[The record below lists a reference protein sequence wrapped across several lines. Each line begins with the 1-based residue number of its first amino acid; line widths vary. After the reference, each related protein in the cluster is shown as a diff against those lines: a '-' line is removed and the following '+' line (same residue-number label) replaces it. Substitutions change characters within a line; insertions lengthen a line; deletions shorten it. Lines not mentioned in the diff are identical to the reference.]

1 MEDLHLGNKRVN
13 VCILTGILVSLS
25 LLGCGRKADPEL
37 LSYKESMEQFYS
49 GLSYY
54 DGQIN
59 SIEPEVDGAKED
71 LLNILDQMNESY
83 KTMAELEV
91 PEEFSGIED
100 LPAEASEYMQM
111 ADEYY
116 HLAYDGDFDEDSEAL
131 ASQYYQRANNR
142 AMVILQVLHGEV
154 PSLEGVSVDE

>member
-1 MEDLHLGNKRVN
+1 MLGNKRVIAS
-13 VCILTGILVSLS
+13 ILAGALSCSILCS
-25 LLGCGRKADPEL
+25 CGAKSDPALE
-37 LSYKESMEQFYS
+37 SYKENMEQFYS

-59 SIEPEVDGAKED
+59 SIEPEVEGAKED

-83 KTMAELEV
+83 KVMAELEV

-116 HLAYDGDFDEDSEAL
+116 HQAYDGDFDEDSEAL

>member
-1 MEDLHLGNKRVN
+1 MLGNKKVS
-13 VCILTGILVSLS
+13 VCILLGALS
-25 LLGCGRKADPEL
+25 CFVLCSCGKNSDPALE
-37 LSYKESMEQFYS
+37 SYRDSMEQFYS

-100 LPAEASEYMQM
+100 LPSEASEYMEM
-111 ADEYY
+111 ANEYY
-116 HLAYDGDFDEDSEAL
+116 HQAYDGDFDEDSEAL

-154 PSLEGVSVDE
+154 PSIEGVTVDE